1 MAKSS
6 VPRTTRRA
14 TLQETANLYQLR
26 HGQTPSR
33 PALHLQG
40 HWLAHAGFQANST
53 VTIKVDRQRLVI
65 EAPDAPSPH
74 LDNADRL
81 ARIHT
86 AYTTLQ
92 NALSHAGAR
101 ATASDRERLYVDFA
115 YTVLEVLSHD

>member
-1 MAKSS
+1 MATRS

-14 TLQETANLYQLR
+14 TVQETANLYQLR
-26 HGQTPSR
+26 HGRAAST

-40 HWLAHAGFQANST
+40 QWLAQAGFQANST

-65 EAPDAPSPH
+65 EAPDTPSHH

-81 ARIHT
+81 AIIHQ

-92 NALSHAGAR
+92 AAVSRAGAR
-101 ATASDRERLYVDFA
+101 ATASDREQLYIAFA
-115 YTVLEVLSHD
+115 YTVCEVLNHD